1 MKIKILN
8 TSDNPTPKLE
18 TKGAA
23 GFDLAVSEDTVIRG
37 ASMELVPTGIRI
49 AIPEGFEGQIRLRS
63 SMSKKHVV
71 MPNAPG
77 TIDSDYRGELK
88 VPIRNLAPYT
98 GITLKKGERIAQL
111 IINELPK
118 VTLEAITIEEF
129 GKLMTDRGDGGFG
142 STN

>member
-1 MKIKILN
+1 
-8 TSDNPTPKLE
+8 
-18 TKGAA
+18 
-23 GFDLAVSEDTVIRG
+23 
-37 ASMELVPTGIRI
+37 
-49 AIPEGFEGQIRLRS
+49 
-63 SMSKKHVV
+63 

-142 STN
+142 STS

>member
-8 TSDNPTPKLE
+8 TSDNPTPRLE

-23 GFDLAVSEDTVIRG
+23 GFDLAVSQETLIPG
-37 ASMELVPTGIRI
+37 ASMALVPTGIRI
-49 AIPEGFEGQIRLRS
+49 AIPEGYEGQIRLRS
-63 SMSKKHVV
+63 SMSKKHIV

-88 VPIRNLAPYT
+88 VPIRNLAPYS
-98 GITLKKGERIAQL
+98 GITLKRGERIAQL
-111 IINELPK
+111 VINKLPQ
-118 VTLEAITIEEF
+118 VSLEPVTIEEF
-129 GKLMTDRGDGGFG
+129 GKLMTDRGDDGFG